1 MAVNYDHLLRTQLG
15 PCSEMALKEEPRFV
29 WVFGELALNKSLAFF
44 VRLCTHISDPSAASR
59 TSPKLSLDVPHPLQ
73 SCPSVHNQ
81 MDLSFA
87 AMHLVAMEYRLAI
100 QRLQALNPQIW
111 VSASGAVNLP
121 PIHGEKSRTTKASS
135 TFNIKHHMN
144 ETRTLLVQRCDWI
157 KIPTTIATM
166 TVRMVQE
173 VFFVQ

>member
-59 TSPKLSLDVPHPLQ
+59 TSPKLSPDVPHPLQ

-111 VSASGAVNLP
+111 VSASGAVAPHQWRKKRNY
-121 PIHGEKSRTTKASS
+121 KS
-135 TFNIKHHMN
+135 
-144 ETRTLLVQRCDWI
+144 
-157 KIPTTIATM
+157 
-166 TVRMVQE
+166 
-173 VFFVQ
+173 